1 MSTFRMEN
9 CHLEDHVEYL
19 EKRHGVK
26 YKDYLRSQRVFHKKD
41 ILVFW
46 EQKDRLRALSKSDLL
61 SAQGVWCLKCRQM
74 PSCSMWSMIIT
85 DRPRSDVVMDLDSK
99 VNKSTLKLTINS
111 DLYHK
116 WLYAWLRRK
125 HMQYELGRISIAICV
140 SGRRLSTRR
149 CISTIKPKRASSGTW
164 SPMTMRSFTPTAK
177 LASVDDVQKSRLNT
191 YEHALSACRICAT
204 IEDDQLKKYRLR
216 KLDTDAYW
224 I

>member
-1 MSTFRMEN
+1 
-9 CHLEDHVEYL
+9 
-19 EKRHGVK
+19 
-26 YKDYLRSQRVFHKKD
+26 
-41 ILVFW
+41 
-46 EQKDRLRALSKSDLL
+46 
-61 SAQGVWCLKCRQM
+61 
-74 PSCSMWSMIIT
+74 MIIT

-111 DLYHK
+111 DLSHK
-116 WLYAWLRRK
+116 WLYAWLRHK

-149 CISTIKPKRASSGTW
+149 CISTIEPKRASSGTW

-204 IEDDQLKKYRLR
+204 IEDEPVETLSLAQTWHGCILDLVCYNSTTNYCRKGHATGFIRMPRLQRLKV
-216 KLDTDAYW
+216 KLAECSGGVITNESPCDAYSSELTFPVNANA
-224 I
+224 